1 MNHSISDDELL
12 EGAEEIG
19 RVTHLKNIPRGKQ
32 KGKASSRKTI
42 PAPRSLPLETGLAD
56 QSDSKFEI
64 TYKAARHEAVWLEDS
79 LSGFMD
85 QKWFDDVLRMVKGG
99 KEASVYLCAG
109 NPTTGLD
116 FLAAKVYRPRR
127 FRNLKNDW
135 LYKEGR
141 ANLDSSGNRITNEGM
156 LNAIRRRTEFGRE
169 LMHTSWLEHE
179 FMVLKTL
186 SAAGADVPRPLASG
200 NNAILMEYVGDEAM
214 NAPTLNEVD
223 LSTREAR
230 ALFERVIYNIDLMLA
245 QGLIHADLSAYNILY
260 WEGDIV
266 LIDFPQAIRP
276 EENNSASQIFT
287 RDVIRVCEYFERH
300 GVPTQARRLAESIW
314 NRHHQPTLPSIDPK
328 ILREDNNDER
338 DIWETL
344 KNR

>member
-12 EGAEEIG
+12 EAAEEIG
-19 RVTHLKNIPRGKQ
+19 RATHLKNISRGKK
-32 KGKASSRKTI
+32 KGKALSRKTL
-42 PAPRSLPLETGLAD
+42 PAPRALPLESEMAE
-56 QSDSKFEI
+56 QSDSRFET
-64 TYKAARHEAVWLEDS
+64 TYHAARHEAVWLEDS
-79 LSGFMD
+79 LAGFMD

-99 KEASVYLCAG
+99 KEASVYLCKG
-109 NPTTGLD
+109 NQTTGLD

-141 ANLDSSGNRITNEGM
+141 TTLDSSGKRIKDEGM

-179 FMVLKTL
+179 FMALQTL
-186 SAAGADVPRPLASG
+186 YAAGADVPRPFASG
-200 NNAILMEYVGDEAM
+200 RNAILMEYVGDEAM

-223 LSTREAR
+223 LSPQEAR
-230 ALFERVIYNIDLMLA
+230 TLFDRVIYNIDLMLSK
-245 QGLIHADLSAYNILY
+245 GLIHADLSAYNILY

-276 EENNSASQIFT
+276 EENNSANQIFT
-287 RDVIRVCEYFERH
+287 RDVTRICEYFERQ
-300 GVPTQARRLAESIW
+300 GVSTHAHQLAESLW
-314 NRHHQPTLPSIDPK
+314 NRYHQLTLPSIDPK
-328 ILREDNNDER
+328 IMGEDDNGER